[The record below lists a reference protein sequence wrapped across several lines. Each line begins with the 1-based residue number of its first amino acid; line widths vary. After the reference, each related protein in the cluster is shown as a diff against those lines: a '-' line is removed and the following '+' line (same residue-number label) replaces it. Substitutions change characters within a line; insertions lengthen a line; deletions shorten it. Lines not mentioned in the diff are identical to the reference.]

1 VNVSR
6 ELLSH
11 LDKRICGK
19 HELDHSNSTA
29 PSTYRLVDHE
39 NKAAARAD
47 LLNLGQTFAEHFG
60 EAVAVEIVDMVIRLV
75 GHRKCLRLIEMRWWV
90 VDQRLTC
97 FAIVKAAV
105 NAPLDGLP
113 ASKKTRR
120 G

>member
-11 LDKRICGK
+11 LDKRIGGK

-39 NKAAARAD
+39 NKAAAWAD

-60 EAVAVEIVDMVIRLV
+60 KAVAVEIVDVVIRLV
-75 GHRKCLRLIEMRWWV
+75 GHRNASVRWWV
-90 VDQRLTC
+90 VHQRLTC
-97 FAIVKAAV
+97 FAIVNV
-105 NAPLDGLP
+105 NAPLEGLP
-113 ASKKTRR
+113 ALKENPPGLAGGS
-120 G
+120 